1 MCLYQTREDR
11 TDDTGGLC
19 VRQMT
24 FVLADSIIGTF
35 EANGIFGLAPGSN
48 EQSYIDQ
55 MYSQGQVA
63 NLKVGLNYE
72 DPADDFAIST
82 ITFGDWDLNQV
93 D

>member
-1 MCLYQTREDR
+1 
-11 TDDTGGLC
+11 
-19 VRQMT
+19 MT